1 MVINAKDS
9 ELVIEIKKYIELDM
23 MLSDGACVHSG
34 NNWSQFSVGHVYA
47 YSQCSIGKG
56 SALPDPWLWSTQP
69 PLVQGQRK
77 SLSEC

>member
-34 NNWSQFSVGHVYA
+34 NTGHSSVWAMCMHTV
-47 YSQCSIGKG
+47 
-56 SALPDPWLWSTQP
+56 SAALGRALLCQI
-69 PLVQGQRK
+69 LGYGAL
-77 SLSEC
+77 SLL